1 MFIIKLFLRIDEPQG
16 AISKEALPG
25 TQMMIST
32 HIETAYNTVI
42 RSIIFRNEFFSFPVN
57 NASINSLADLPLH
70 GETFSRES
78 KVIWLVRK
86 TRVISTNWI
95 LTSTNCD
102 LITLVF
108 PRLELPFMFNLQEL
122 VCLVTHKMCCLE
134 VEKESRHS

>member
-1 MFIIKLFLRIDEPQG
+1 MFIIKLFLQIDEPQG
-16 AISKEALPG
+16 AISQEALPG

-78 KVIWLVRK
+78 TVI
-86 TRVISTNWI
+86 
-95 LTSTNCD
+95 
-102 LITLVF
+102 
-108 PRLELPFMFNLQEL
+108 
-122 VCLVTHKMCCLE
+122 
-134 VEKESRHS
+134 